1 MNKLIQLLAEHEKNK
16 NFTCAIRFL
25 LRYYFRTSWDEKYH
39 QLIGEIN
46 LKYLLSFGLIEEN
59 FYQKFRYSTLYW
71 SFSSLLA
78 QIAPDKYVL
87 ETFHLINA
95 FFGLFI
101 FLGVYH
107 VVKKIFDK
115 RIAKTSSVF
124 LFFSLFFGHL
134 AINNKD
140 IIIAF
145 SHVWIIYYLIKYTSK
160 KFNIKNKF
168 IVLFK
173 ISVLAAIGT
182 GIQLL
187 FLGSL
192 IPMLIIFFCLHDNCK

>member
-1 MNKLIQLLAEHEKNK
+1 MNKLIQLLAEHEKK
-16 NFTCAIRFL
+16 IKILLVLYVFYCAIIL
-25 LRYYFRTSWDEKYH
+25 GTSWDEKYH

-59 FYQKFRYSTLYW
+59 FYQKFIYSTLYW

-107 VVKKIFDK
+107 VVKK
-115 RIAKTSSVF
+115 
-124 LFFSLFFGHL
+124 FS
-134 AINNKD
+134 
-140 IIIAF
+140 
-145 SHVWIIYYLIKYTSK
+145 IKE
-160 KFNIKNKF
+160 
-168 IVLFK
+168 
-173 ISVLAAIGT
+173 
-182 GIQLL
+182 
-187 FLGSL
+187 
-192 IPMLIIFFCLHDNCK
+192 